1 MPFPAFGALTRPL
14 RPWTA
19 TPRPALWL
27 ALLTTLTLTACG
39 NKANE
44 AKPGQKEPA
53 TVGVLVLKAESQS
66 LSTELPGRTVA
77 VQAADVRPQVSGII
91 RQRLFNE
98 GDTVK
103 AGQVLYQIDAR
114 TYEVAVASAKAA
126 VAKAQAAARLAE
138 LNHQRH
144 ADLVKQQA
152 VSQQVF

>member
-1 MPFPAFGALTRPL
+1 
-14 RPWTA
+14 
-19 TPRPALWL
+19 
-27 ALLTTLTLTACG
+27 
-39 NKANE
+39 
-44 AKPGQKEPA
+44 EPA
-53 TVGVLVLKAESQS
+53 TVGVLVVKAEAQS

-103 AGQVLYQIDAR
+103 AGQVLYQIDAK

-138 LNHQRH
+138 LNHQRN

-152 VSQQVF
+152 VSQQVFEE